1 MPKTKTNTVY
11 ARLEL
16 ASHDP
21 AFTLT
26 DSRYEINERLYEV
39 LNEPFYAEAFTQEL
53 VRLHPEIFAA
63 WVEWRESYTGP
74 RPNKIQAV
82 GKFEVSD
89 QKVELIDIRF
99 N

>member
-1 MPKTKTNTVY
+1 MPKTATVY

-21 AFTLT
+21 AFSLKDT
-26 DSRYEINERLYEV
+26 RYEINERLYEV
-39 LNEPFYAEAFTQEL
+39 LNEPFYAEAFTKEL
-53 VRLHPEIFAA
+53 VRLHPEIFKD
-63 WVEWRESYTGP
+63 WVAWRESYMGP
-74 RPNKIQAV
+74 RPDTIQAV